1 MACILVCEDE
11 PVALRSL
18 KNILEREGY
27 TVYIARNGFE
37 ALEILQTKHI
47 DLVITDIKMPV
58 MDGFKLLTKVREVY
72 PWIKVIMITGYYCIE
87 EAVKAI
93 KMGASDYLTKPL
105 KIQDLKS
112 SVRAVLDEARRERER
127 RVDFKLKGISQEEFE
142 CLLRALNNP
151 LRREIILALTSGR
164 LSFSELK
171 NRLNIDS
178 GTLNHHLRNLKAFG
192 ILERVQDGY
201 SLTGL
206 GKKAAG
212 LLSLTQ
218 SS

>member
-1 MACILVCEDE
+1 MTCILVCEDE
-11 PVALRSL
+11 PIALRGL

-27 TVYIARNGFE
+27 KVYIARNGFE
-37 ALEILQTKHI
+37 ALEVLKTKRI
-47 DLVITDIKMPV
+47 DLLITDIRLPV
-58 MDGFKLLTKVREVY
+58 MDGFKLLSSVKELY
-72 PWIKVIMITGYYCIE
+72 PWIKVIMITGYSCIE

-105 KIQDLKS
+105 KIHDLKS
-112 SVRAVLDEARRERER
+112 SIRAVLDEAKRERDER
-127 RVDFKLKGISQEEFE
+127 IDFKLKGISREEFE
-142 CLLRALNNP
+142 CLIRALNNP
-151 LRREIILALTSGR
+151 LRREIIIALTSGN

-171 NRLNIDS
+171 QKLNIDS

-192 ILERVQDGY
+192 ILDRVQEGY

-206 GKKAAG
+206 GEKAAS